1 MKSILRTN
9 VVTKIY
15 CPHEINK
22 SLISCD
28 GFGEV
33 NMKYKSIIITKKPD
47 FKYNYIDHYSYKS
60 VEEFAKKILKTDAI
74 EGLKMQRK
82 YEKIDWYFGINQLTK
97 NKIDL
102 LENITK
108 LNLSNLR
115 LRLN

>member
-1 MKSILRTN
+1 MSLKSKESKNNNNEKEDLI
-9 VVTKIY
+9 
-15 CPHEINK
+15 CPNAP
-22 SLISCD
+22 
-28 GFGEV
+28 
-33 NMKYKSIIITKKPD
+33 IITKKPD

-74 EGLKMQRK
+74 EGLQIKRK
-82 YEKIDWYFGINQLTK
+82 YEKIDWYFGINILAK